1 MRDDN
6 RNNNNNNKKSA
17 LVRQRHCPFCV
28 NKKIEIDYKDSKFLR
43 RFTSS
48 FAKIVPRHR
57 SGVCAK
63 HQRELAE
70 AIKRARIMALLPF
83 VQK

>member
-1 MRDDN
+1 MRDN
-6 RNNNNNNKKSA
+6 NYNNNNNKKQQPTK
-17 LVRQRHCPFCV
+17 QRHCSFCV
-28 NKKIEIDYKDSKFLR
+28 NKKMEIDYKDAKFLR

-57 SGVCAK
+57 SGVCAG
-63 HQRELAE
+63 HQRELAQ

-83 VQK
+83 IQR

>member
-1 MRDDN
+1 MKD
-6 RNNNNNNKKSA
+6 NNKKNFTTK
-17 LVRQRHCPFCV
+17 QRHCPFCV
-28 NKKIEIDYKDSKFLR
+28 NKKIEIDYKDSQFLR

-70 AIKRARIMALLPF
+70 AIKRARVMALLPF
-83 VQK
+83 IQR

>member
-1 MRDDN
+1 MRD
-6 RNNNNNNKKSA
+6 NNKKNKN
-17 LVRQRHCPFCV
+17 VKQRYCPFCV

-63 HQRELAE
+63 HQRALAE

-83 VQK
+83 IQR

>member
-1 MRDDN
+1 MKPS
-6 RNNNNNNKKSA
+6 KKPTQPK
-17 LVRQRHCPFCV
+17 QRHCSFCV
-28 NKKIEIDYKDSKFLR
+28 NKKMEVDYKDSTFLR

-63 HQRELAE
+63 HQRELAT
-70 AIKRARIMALLPF
+70 AIKRARVMGLLPF

>member
-1 MRDDN
+1 MKD
-6 RNNNNNNKKSA
+6 NKKKINA
-17 LVRQRHCPFCV
+17 KQRHCPFCV
-28 NKKIEIDYKDSKFLR
+28 DKKIAIDYKDSKFLR

-83 VQK
+83 IQR

>member
-1 MRDDN
+1 MRD
-6 RNNNNNNKKSA
+6 NNNNNKKNVVA
-17 LVRQRHCPFCV
+17 RQRHCSFCV
-28 NKKIEIDYKDSKFLR
+28 NKKIEIDYKDSTFLR

-63 HQRELAE
+63 HQRELAT
-70 AIKRARIMALLPF
+70 AIKRARVMALLPF
-83 VQK
+83 IQR

>member
-1 MRDDN
+1 MKDD
-6 RNNNNNNKKSA
+6 KKS
-17 LVRQRHCPFCV
+17 VIKKQRHCQFCV
-28 NKKIEIDYKDSKFLR
+28 DKKKIIDYKDSKFLR

-63 HQRELAE
+63 HQRELAN
-70 AIKRARIMALLPF
+70 AIKRARIMGLLPF
-83 VQK
+83 IQR

>member
-1 MRDDN
+1 MKD
-6 RNNNNNNKKSA
+6 NNNKKNNNA
-17 LVRQRHCPFCV
+17 KQRPCPFCV

-63 HQRELAE
+63 HQRVLAE
-70 AIKRARIMALLPF
+70 AIKRARIMGLLPF
-83 VQK
+83 IQR